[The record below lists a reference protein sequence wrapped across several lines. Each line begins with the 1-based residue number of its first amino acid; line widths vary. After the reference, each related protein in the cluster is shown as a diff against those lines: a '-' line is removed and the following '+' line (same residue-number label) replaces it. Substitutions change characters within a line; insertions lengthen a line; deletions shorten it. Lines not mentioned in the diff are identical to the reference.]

1 MDYIEIIY
9 RLQPETEIAEILMAH
24 LAEIGFEMFEEK
36 EEGLKAYIPAKEFT
50 AEIESDLVPHY
61 LQSTIQFTKNFIK
74 HENWNT
80 VWESN
85 FKPEIIAEKIYVR
98 ADFHTPQPQ
107 YPYEIIIQPKMAF
120 GTGHHPTTALVM
132 EQMLSLDIINKTVLD
147 MGCGTGILAVLAE
160 KLGAVSILAID
171 NDENAVSN
179 ARENVIKN
187 SCYKIAAVQ
196 GDATTP
202 GNQMFDVVIANINRN
217 IILNDLPLYV
227 VGLNAGGDLLLSGF
241 YEKDLAMIQEC
252 AEKNNLLFQNQ
263 LVKNEWCCAYF
274 KKVK

>member
-1 MDYIEIIY
+1 
-9 RLQPETEIAEILMAH
+9 MAH

-36 EEGLKAYIPAKEFT
+36 GEDLKAYIPAKEFT

-85 FKPEIIAEKIYVR
+85 FEPEIIAEKIYVR
-98 ADFHTPQPQ
+98 ADFHTLQPQ

-187 SCYKIAAVQ
+187 NCSKIAAVE
-196 GDATTP
+196 GDATIP

-227 VGLNAGGDLLLSGF
+227 AGLNAGGDLLLSGF

-252 AEKNNLLFQNQ
+252 AEKNNLLFQKR
-263 LVKNEWCCAYF
+263 LLKNEWCCAYF